1 MESLLKRGTPSYNT
15 TLKKNS
21 ITFCLFIFA
30 LWFCKLNTS
39 AQQAQ
44 IDSLVNVL
52 KSTKADTNGVKVYC
66 QLFLYTDSLFYAQEG
81 LKLSTKINYI
91 SGTALSFH
99 HIGLYYYG
107 QEKYDIS
114 LSYFIKAMK
123 LAETFGYKK
132 LLASIY
138 KFIGFIYRPTDPN
151 IAIDYYSKSLRILT
165 EMHNE
170 IGQSYLLSAIGN
182 VYEGSYGL
190 KQDNNNQHSA
200 LDYYLKSLEIRER
213 IGSPGE
219 IASSLNE
226 TSRIYQVQGKY
237 KKASELRVKGLR
249 LAEIAGSN
257 DNIVYLCNLIGQ
269 DFFKQQNYEKAL
281 NYQLRAYQIVA
292 KTNNINYQILSE
304 VAQGLADTY
313 SKIENYK
320 KAAEYYR
327 LYIVCNDTMRARV
340 SNVNLLNL
348 KNTLA
353 NEREKQNLYIKD
365 AEIEKQKAIVEKQ
378 LILRNVF
385 LVGFALIIA
394 LVIFILWG
402 YRQKQRSNK
411 ELYNNNKKIEFA
423 YKIIKEKTNE
433 ITDSIHYA
441 LRIQKAT
448 LPHRSDIWAELNNS
462 FVLFKPKDIV
472 SGDFYW
478 FAKKRD
484 TLFLAAL
491 DCTGHGVPGA
501 FMSIIGSERL
511 NDAVQNEDNPSK
523 ILSLLNIGIKTSLRQ
538 SENNE
543 STRDGMDIALCSID
557 LNTNII
563 NYAGANRPLWIIRKG
578 AEVIEE
584 IKGTK
589 TAIGGLTESLQYFE
603 THTIQLEK
611 GDSFYLFTD
620 GYADQD
626 GGEKGKK
633 LMTKKFKQ
641 ILLDIKDKPM
651 RTQQTH
657 LEAYFENWR
666 GKREQLDDILI
677 LGVRI

>member
-1 MESLLKRGTPSYNT
+1 M
-15 TLKKNS
+15 KKKI
-21 ITFCLFIFA
+21 ITFSLFIFT
-30 LWFCKLNTS
+30 LCFCKLNLS
-39 AQQAQ
+39 AQQAE
-44 IDSLVNVL
+44 IDSLQIVL
-52 KSTKADTNGVKVYC
+52 KSTKADTNRVKVYC
-66 QLFLYTDSLFYAQEG
+66 QLFLYTDSLFYLQEG
-81 LKLSTKINYI
+81 LKLSTKINYTF
-91 SGTALSFH
+91 GTALSFNY
-99 HIGLYYYG
+99 IGYHYYSKG
-107 QEKYDIS
+107 KYDIS
-114 LSYFIKAMK
+114 LSYLIKAMK

-132 LLASIY
+132 MLANVY

-151 IAIDYYSKSLRILT
+151 VAIEYYSKSLRIFN

-170 IGQSYLLSAIGN
+170 IAESYLLSALGN
-182 VYEGSYGL
+182 VYEGTYGVL
-190 KQDNNNQHSA
+190 QDNNHEHSA
-200 LDYYLKSLEIRER
+200 IDYYLKSLEIRER
-213 IGSPGE
+213 KGAPGE

-226 TSRIYQVQGKY
+226 TSRMYERLGNH
-237 KKASELRVKGLR
+237 KKASQLREKGLR

-257 DNIVYLCNLIGQ
+257 ENIIYLCNLIGQ
-269 DFFKQQNYEKAL
+269 DFFKQQNYDKAL
-281 NYQLRAYQIVA
+281 FYQLRAYKIVGED
-292 KTNNINYQILSE
+292 KNINYQILSE
-304 VAQGLADTY
+304 VVQGLATTY
-313 SKIENYK
+313 SGLGDFKNSS
-320 KAAEYYR
+320 EYYR
-327 LYIVCNDTMRARV
+327 LYIMCNDTMRARV
-340 SNVNLLNL
+340 SNVNLINL

-353 NEREKQNLYIKD
+353 NEREKQNLFLKD
-365 AEIEKQKAIVEKQ
+365 SEIEKQKAIVDKQ
-378 LILRNVF
+378 IILRNAF
-385 LVGFALIIA
+385 IVGFALVIA
-394 LVIFILWG
+394 LVIFIFWG
-402 YRQKQRSNK
+402 YRQKQKINR
-411 ELYNNNKKIEFA
+411 ELDNNNKKIEFA

-448 LPHRSDIWAELNNS
+448 LPHRRDIWAELKNS

-484 TLFLAAL
+484 TVFLAAM

-523 ILSLLNIGIKTSLRQ
+523 ILTLLNIGIKTSLRQ
-538 SENNE
+538 SENVE

-557 LNTNII
+557 LKTNII
-563 NYAGANRPLWIIRKG
+563 NYAGANRPLWIIRKD

-584 IKGTK
+584 IKATK
-589 TAIGGLTESLQYFE
+589 TAIGGLTDSLHYFE

-641 ILLDIKDKPM
+641 ILLDVKDSTM
-651 RTQQTH
+651 QEQEAH
-657 LEAYFENWR
+657 LDAHFENWR
-666 GKREQLDDILI
+666 GKKEQLDDILI
-677 LGVRI
+677 IGIRI